1 MTAPTFEFTT
11 RITRDRPITHH
22 RGSLTVSL
30 DAAGDPTVT
39 LSLEGAHGITDAAL
53 TPTAA
58 EALGTALVDTAM
70 RALDQ
75 EATDE

>member
-1 MTAPTFEFTT
+1 MTAPTFKFTT
-11 RITRDRPITHH
+11 HITRDRLVTHH
-22 RGSLTVSL
+22 DGSLTVRL
-30 DAAGDPTVT
+30 DGSADPTVT
-39 LSLEGAHGITDAAL
+39 LSVEGPDETTDVAL

-70 RALDQ
+70 SAPAP

>member
-1 MTAPTFEFTT
+1 MTAPTYEFTT

-39 LSLEGAHGITDAAL
+39 LSLDGPAGTTDAAL

-70 RALDQ
+70 SAPAP

>member
-11 RITRDRPITHH
+11 HITRDRLVTHH
-22 RGSLTVSL
+22 DGSLTVSL
-30 DAAGDPTVT
+30 HGSADPTVT
-39 LSLEGAHGITDAAL
+39 LSVEGPDETTDAVL

-58 EALGTALVDTAM
+58 EALGTALVETAM
-70 RALDQ
+70 SAPAP